1 MGESYKGLT
10 IRIGADTGN
19 LQKALTVV
27 TAAAKTAQNQ
37 LTRMNRALKLDPG
50 SLDTSSAQL
59 KALGNRAETAAM
71 RVTQLKAAYRQ
82 LDGSE
87 MRKLS
92 QETENAGLK
101 AAEALAQYNRM
112 DASLEKVKTAL
123 NGLAGKDIF
132 DGADT
137 ERELA
142 DLRQLGTEAEKLVS
156 KYERLHSSWQ
166 DAFDANESAKAVAK
180 FQDLEVEIASAEASL
195 RAFNAQLAK
204 GNAEQYARE
213 AAQGFSEAALKV
225 QSLDERAQALES
237 ELRQLETALRLDPS
251 NVELVKA
258 RFGNLKEQAELA
270 DERVKAL
277 KEQISSM
284 RSSGIDAAGKS
295 MGELSAGAQK
305 AQAAF
310 EKVTSELTSAKGAL
324 ADAESALN
332 RFQASGEESASD
344 FKLLSDRV
352 QECKARVSALA
363 AEEGRLGSESALAQL
378 AVDAKQAETRM
389 AALGA
394 EAASL
399 NAKITET
406 SRVSSI
412 GKSAL
417 LSIGMSAQTII
428 TPMMERMGE
437 AMVESAEEIDSA
449 YRSMRKTVQGTE
461 DEFSTMLA
469 LAKEYSSTNFTST
482 DTILSIEAMGGQLG
496 IATEN
501 LNDFAVAI
509 SNIDIATNIDADT
522 ASEDLGQMANILSD
536 LTEDK
541 FGSFSDAIVRLGNN
555 NATLESN
562 IMDVAQRIGSMG
574 SILGMTTPQVLA
586 WSTAIAST
594 GQNSEAAGT
603 AISNTMSDMETAV
616 SKGGESLQGFAD
628 VAGMSAEEFAAKW
641 KSSPSEAMQAFVN
654 GLAEVTEK
662 GGSADGTLQ
671 SLGITGVRQ
680 KQALL
685 GLAQTTDTLANS
697 LVMSNDAWNGVSDAW
712 GQAGDAANEA
722 AQKSEGFSGKLQI
735 LQNNVQNAVSE
746 FGDGLIPVMEMA
758 TDAIGAA
765 TTAFEGM
772 STEAKTA
779 VIVLGAGASAFG
791 PVATAISAVQ
801 GALDDLGDRSKQAGK
816 QWNSLV
822 RQQSASS
829 TKLSDVG
836 KAVRASFES
845 ATLAETANAVA
856 LRAQGAAA
864 SAAAAKQALLNAAVS
879 AARFTPVALGATA
892 LVAAIVAVTKAAAD
906 ATDGT
911 SQYTAATKES
921 EAAVTRAQAAY
932 ESAVAAHGAESDEAL
947 TAAASLSQERAAFE
961 SSKETI
967 GEFAERVDDAC
978 KSHEELMDS
987 ISKRTGDANEQAGS
1001 IMLLAQ
1007 RIASIAESSDDAASK
1022 SSQLSG
1028 MIEQLNTSCSGL
1040 NLTFDEQTGA
1050 LSMTTDALQAYASAQ
1065 ASEIKGKAALEN
1077 YNDLLKESVTLQ
1089 ETAADATANLEAF
1102 EAQYGLTLSDSASAV
1117 MADTNQLD
1125 VNAKARAELEK
1136 AAKDAQQAVEENA
1149 DAQAAEIRKLTE
1161 ATKASSALSE
1171 AVSKCGG
1178 DTSKAA
1184 QAAQDASEKWGT
1196 YVSEAEVSA
1205 QIAAEQTQ
1213 KQQEL
1218 AEALQDSVDELGEY
1232 AESSPAFASALQSS
1246 GYSVSDLAQKLSDAG
1261 IETSTFTS
1269 EVESM
1274 CSKTQ
1279 DMFSQ
1284 MEQQGDI
1291 SIDEM
1296 IANLQANI
1304 ETTSSW
1310 KDNITALYGM
1320 AGSDS
1325 EKAFVDSLSQLG
1337 PEYNNALDTIIAS
1350 DRFGELAALWS
1361 QGGEEA
1367 VSAYIQSM
1375 LGMSG
1380 EVQSAGGSNADAGA
1394 EGASGKQ
1401 GEYTQAAQGNV
1412 DAMNQ
1417 VMESN
1422 YGKAKA
1428 LGEANGSNFAAG
1440 LWSKTGEA
1448 SSAGSAVVSAA
1459 ISALSG
1465 GSETAYQW
1473 GSHLGSNFAAGLW
1486 SKMSEAGEAA
1496 SDVASAAAESLQFTV
1511 PKKGVWSGAEK
1522 GGWRSGTHLVQNFAQ
1537 GVEDGIPQL
1546 SKAVAR
1552 AASAAASSLSTGDY
1566 RAAVNLDTANSMK
1579 AGLNVTVA
1587 DSSLSALAGVKEEL
1601 AQMRASL
1608 PEYAQATAAGASE
1621 GSAAILA
1628 ALPSI
1633 IAENAPNLVIDND
1646 AGRMVVDSRLNQ
1658 LRRKAAMNRG

>member
-10 IRIGADTGN
+10 IRIGADTGS

-27 TAAAKTAQNQ
+27 SAAAKTAQNQ

-71 RVTQLKAAYRQ
+71 RVAQLKAAYRQ

-87 MRKLS
+87 MQRLS
-92 QETENAGLK
+92 RETENAGMK

-112 DASLEKVKTAL
+112 DAALEKVKTEL

-142 DLRQLGTEAEKLVS
+142 DLKKLGSEAESLVT
-156 KYERLHSSWQ
+156 KYERLHSSWKG
-166 DAFDANESAKAVAK
+166 AFDANESAKAVAK

-195 RAFNAQLAK
+195 RSFNAQLAK

-213 AAQGFSEAALKV
+213 MAQGFSEAARKV
-225 QSLDERAQALES
+225 QSLDERAQALEA
-237 ELRQLETALRLDPS
+237 ELKQLDSALRLDPA
-251 NVELVKA
+251 NVAAVSAK
-258 RFGNLKEQAELA
+258 FDNLKEQASLA
-270 DERVKAL
+270 EDRVEAV
-277 KEQISSM
+277 KEQIDAM
-284 RSSGIDAAGKS
+284 KASGIDAAGKS
-295 MGELSAGAQK
+295 MGELSAEAQK
-305 AQAAF
+305 SQAAF
-310 EKVTSELTSAKGAL
+310 EKVTAELTGAKGAL

-332 RFQASGEESASD
+332 RFQVSGEESADD

-352 QECKARVSALA
+352 QECRSRVSALVS
-363 AEEGRLGSESALAQL
+363 EEGRLGSENAMAQL
-378 AVDAKQAETRM
+378 AVEAKQAETRV

-406 SRVSSI
+406 SRVGAI

-417 LSIGMSAQTII
+417 LSIGMSAQTIV
-428 TPMMERMGE
+428 TPIMERLGD
-437 AMVESAEEIDSA
+437 AMVESADEIDSA

-461 DEFSTMLA
+461 DEFESMLA
-469 LAKEYSSTNFTST
+469 LAKEYSSTNFTSA

-541 FGSFSDAIVRLGNN
+541 FGAFSDAIVRLGNN

-603 AISNTMSDMETAV
+603 AISNTMSDLETAV
-616 SKGGESLQGFAD
+616 SKGGDSLQGFAD

-735 LQNNVQNAVSE
+735 LQNNVQNAASE
-746 FGDGLIPVMEMA
+746 FGDGLIPVMELA
-758 TDAIGAA
+758 SDGINAA

-779 VIVLGAGASAFG
+779 TIVLGAGAAAFG
-791 PVATAISAVQ
+791 PVATAVSAVQ
-801 GALDDLGDRSKQAGK
+801 GALDDLGDRSKQASK

-822 RQQSASS
+822 RQQSDSS

-836 KAVRASFES
+836 RAVKSSFEA
-845 ATLAETANAVA
+845 ATVAETANSVA
-856 LRAQGAAA
+856 LKAQGAAA
-864 SAAAAKQALLNAAVS
+864 SAAAAKQAVLNAAVS
-879 AARFTPVALGATA
+879 AARFTPMILGATA
-892 LVAAIVAVTKAAAD
+892 LAAAVVAVTKAAAD
-906 ATDGT
+906 AADGT
-911 SQYTAATKES
+911 GQYTAATKES
-921 EAAVTRAQAAY
+921 EAAVARAQEAY
-932 ESAVAAHGAESDEAL
+932 ESAAAAHGAESDEAL
-947 TAAASLSQERAAFE
+947 TAAASLAEERAAFN

-967 GEFAERVDDAC
+967 GEFADRVDDAC
-978 KSHEELMDS
+978 RSHEELMDS
-987 ISKRTGDANEQAGS
+987 LSDRTSEANEQAGT
-1001 IMLLAQ
+1001 IMLLSQKISA
-1007 RIASIAESSDDAASK
+1007 IADSSEDAASK

-1040 NLTFDEQTGA
+1040 NLTFDEQTGK
-1050 LSMTTDALQAYASAQ
+1050 LSMTTEALQAYASAQ
-1065 ASEIKGKAALEN
+1065 ASEIKSKAALEN
-1077 YNDLLKESVTLQ
+1077 YNDLLEESVTLQ
-1089 ETAADATANLEAF
+1089 ENAAEAASNLEAF
-1102 EAQYGLTLSDSASAV
+1102 EAQYGETLSDSANAV

-1136 AAKDAQQAVEENA
+1136 AARDAQQAVEENA
-1149 DAQAAEIRKLTE
+1149 DAQAREIQKLTE
-1161 ATKASSALSE
+1161 ATKKSSALSE

-1184 QAAQDASEKWGT
+1184 QAAQEATEKWGA

-1205 QIAAEQTQ
+1205 QISAEQAQ
-1213 KQQEL
+1213 AQQEL
-1218 AEALQDSVDELGEY
+1218 AEALQDSVDELNEY
-1232 AESSPAFASALQSS
+1232 ASSNPAFNAALQAS

-1261 IETSTFTS
+1261 IETGTFTS
-1269 EVESM
+1269 EIESM

-1296 IANLQANI
+1296 IANLQQNI
-1304 ETTSSW
+1304 DTTNSW
-1310 KDNITALYGM
+1310 KSHITELYGM

-1325 EKAFVDSLSQLG
+1325 ERAFVDSLSQLG
-1337 PEYNNALDTIIAS
+1337 PEYDNALGTIIDS
-1350 DRFGELAALWS
+1350 NRFGELAALWS
-1361 QGGEEA
+1361 QGGEDA

-1375 LGMSG
+1375 LGKSG
-1380 EVQSAGGSNADAGA
+1380 EIQSAGGSNADAGA

-1401 GEYTQAAQGNV
+1401 GEYEQAAQANV

-1448 SSAGSAVVSAA
+1448 SNAGNDVVNAA
-1459 ISALSG
+1459 ISALS
-1465 GSETAYQW
+1465 SKSDYAYQW
-1473 GSHLGSNFAAGLW
+1473 GQHLGSNFAAGLW
-1486 SKMSEAGEAA
+1486 SKTGEAAEAA
-1496 SDVASAAAESLQFTV
+1496 SDVAAAAAESLQFTV

-1552 AASAAASSLSTGDY
+1552 AASAAASSLTTGDY
-1566 RAAVNLDTANSMK
+1566 RAAVNLETANAMK
-1579 AGLNVTVA
+1579 ASLNVTVA
-1587 DSSLSALAGVKEEL
+1587 DSSLAALSGVRDEI

-1633 IAENAPNLVIDND
+1633 IADNAPNLVIDND
-1646 AGRMVVDSRLNQ
+1646 AGRMVVDARLTQ
-1658 LRRKAAMNRG
+1658 LQRKAAMNRG

>member
-10 IRIGADTGN
+10 IRIGADTGS

-27 TAAAKTAQNQ
+27 SAAAKTAQNQ
-37 LTRMNRALKLDPG
+37 LTRMNRALKLDSG
-50 SLDTSSAQL
+50 SLGTSSAQL

-71 RVTQLKAAYRQ
+71 RVAQLKAAYRQ

-87 MRKLS
+87 MQRLS
-92 QETENAGLK
+92 RETENAGLK

-112 DASLEKVKTAL
+112 DASLEKVKTEL

-142 DLRQLGTEAEKLVS
+142 DLKKLGSEAESLVA
-156 KYERLHSSWQ
+156 KYERLHSAWKG
-166 DAFDANESAKAVAK
+166 AFDANESAKAVAK

-195 RAFNAQLAK
+195 RSFNAQLAK
-204 GNAEQYARE
+204 GNAERYARE
-213 AAQGFSEAALKV
+213 MAQGFSEAAQKV
-225 QSLDERAQALES
+225 QSLDERAQALEA
-237 ELRQLETALRLDPS
+237 ELRKLDSALRLDPS
-251 NVELVKA
+251 NVELVKKK
-258 RFGNLKEQAELA
+258 FGNLKEQAGLA
-270 DERVKAL
+270 NDRVEAL
-277 KEQISSM
+277 DAQIDAM
-284 RSSGIDAAGKS
+284 RASGIDAAGKS
-295 MGELSAGAQK
+295 MGELSAEAQK
-305 AQAAF
+305 SQAAF
-310 EKVTSELTSAKGAL
+310 EKVTAELTGAKGAL

-332 RFQASGEESASD
+332 RFQASGEESADD

-352 QECKARVSALA
+352 QECRSRVSALVS
-363 AEEGRLGSESALAQL
+363 EEGRLGSENAMAQL
-378 AVDAKQAETRM
+378 AVEAKQAETRM

-406 SRVSSI
+406 SRVGAI

-417 LSIGMSAQTII
+417 LSIGMSAQTIV
-428 TPMMERMGE
+428 TPIMERLGD
-437 AMVESAEEIDSA
+437 AMVESADEIDSA

-461 DEFSTMLA
+461 DEFEGMLA
-469 LAKEYSSTNFTST
+469 LAKEYSSTNFTSA

-509 SNIDIATNIDADT
+509 SNIDIATDIDADT

-541 FGSFSDAIVRLGNN
+541 FGAFSDALVRLGNN

-603 AISNTMSDMETAV
+603 AISNTMSDLETAV
-616 SKGGESLQGFAD
+616 SKGGDSLQGFAE

-685 GLAQTTDTLANS
+685 GLAQTTDTLASS

-735 LQNNVQNAVSE
+735 LQNNVQNAASE
-746 FGDGLIPVMEMA
+746 FGDGLIPVMDLA

-779 VIVLGAGASAFG
+779 TIVLGAGAAAFG
-791 PVATAISAVQ
+791 PVATAVSAVQ
-801 GALDDLGDRSKQAGK
+801 GALDDLGDRSRQAGK
-816 QWNSLV
+816 QWNALV
-822 RQQSASS
+822 TQHTRSS

-836 KAVRASFES
+836 RAVLSSFEA
-845 ATLAETANAVA
+845 ATVAETANSVA
-856 LRAQGAAA
+856 LKAQGAAA
-864 SAAAAKQALLNAAVS
+864 SAAAAKQAVLNAAVS
-879 AARFTPVALGATA
+879 AARFAPMILGATA
-892 LVAAIVAVTKAAAD
+892 LAAAVVAVTKAAAD
-906 ATDGT
+906 AADGT
-911 SQYTAATKES
+911 GQYTAATRES
-921 EAAVTRAQAAY
+921 EAAVARAQEAY
-932 ESAVAAHGAESDEAL
+932 ESAAAAHGAESDEAL
-947 TAAASLSQERAAFE
+947 TAAASLAEERAAFN

-967 GEFAERVDDAC
+967 GEFADRVDDAC
-978 KSHEELMDS
+978 RSHEELMDS
-987 ISKRTGDANEQAGS
+987 LSDRTAEANEQAGS
-1001 IMLLAQ
+1001 VMLLAQ
-1007 RIASIAESSDDAASK
+1007 KISAIADSSDDAASK

-1040 NLTFDEQTGA
+1040 NLTFDEQTGK
-1050 LSMTTDALQAYASAQ
+1050 LSMTTEALQAYASAQ
-1065 ASEIKGKAALEN
+1065 ASEIKSKAALEN
-1077 YNDLLKESVTLQ
+1077 YNDLLEESVTLQ
-1089 ETAADATANLEAF
+1089 ENAADAASNLEAF
-1102 EAQYGLTLSDSASAV
+1102 EAQYGETLSDSASAV

-1136 AAKDAQQAVEENA
+1136 AARDAQQAVEENA
-1149 DAQAAEIRKLTE
+1149 DAQAREIQKLTE
-1161 ATKASSALSE
+1161 ATKKSSALSE

-1184 QAAQDASEKWGT
+1184 QAAQEATEKWGA

-1205 QIAAEQTQ
+1205 QISADQAQ

-1218 AEALQDSVDELGEY
+1218 AEALQESVDELNEY
-1232 AESSPAFASALQSS
+1232 AEGSPAFKAALQAS

-1261 IETSTFTS
+1261 IETGTFTS
-1269 EVESM
+1269 EIESM
-1274 CSKTQ
+1274 CSQTQ

-1296 IANLQANI
+1296 IANLQQNI
-1304 ETTSSW
+1304 DTTNSW
-1310 KDNITALYGM
+1310 KSHITELYGM

-1325 EKAFVDSLSQLG
+1325 ERAFVDSLSQLG
-1337 PEYNNALDTIIAS
+1337 PEYDNALGTIIDS
-1350 DRFGELAALWS
+1350 NRFGELAALWS
-1361 QGGEEA
+1361 QGGEDA

-1375 LGMSG
+1375 LGKSG

-1394 EGASGKQ
+1394 EGAGGKQ
-1401 GEYTQAAQGNV
+1401 GEYEQAAQANV

-1422 YGKAKA
+1422 YGKAKS

-1448 SSAGSAVVSAA
+1448 SSAGSDVVNAA
-1459 ISALSG
+1459 ISSLS
-1465 GSETAYQW
+1465 SKSDYAYQW
-1473 GSHLGSNFAAGLW
+1473 GQHLGSNFAAGLW
-1486 SKMSEAGEAA
+1486 SKTGEASSA
-1496 SDVASAAAESLQFTV
+1496 GSDVAAAAAESLQFTV

-1552 AASAAASSLSTGDY
+1552 AASAAASSLTTGDY
-1566 RAAVNLDTANSMK
+1566 RAAVNLETANAMK
-1579 AGLNVTVA
+1579 ASLNVTVA
-1587 DSSLSALAGVKEEL
+1587 DSSLAALSGLRDEI

-1633 IAENAPNLVIDND
+1633 IADNAPNLVIDND
-1646 AGRMVVDSRLNQ
+1646 AGRMVVDARLTQ
-1658 LRRKAAMNRG
+1658 LQRKAAMNRG